1 MLHIPW
7 NFVKKNFFQWKKTFA
22 VLYYLK
28 ADLQGVVVMK
38 KIALF
43 EFFKKRSVKIWCA
56 VLVLLFSL
64 GVLLFLIFFVSKS
77 MFDENPRFTLKEVR
91 VESRGFWNGKKDPVC
106 GILRIKPGSTN
117 LFSMDPGEMRK
128 RLLMRE
134 PSIEQLQIL
143 RILPDT
149 LLIRIQE
156 RTPVAQLYNSKP
168 LLFLDSNCILMLA
181 ERSMDIGKSLPVIS
195 GLRNMNSYPPGGEV
209 KLFSPAADLI
219 VLVNRSYPQ
228 IRLIHIS
235 VGKEDRLVCVV
246 QYYASRFLVE
256 MPNKNLSRS
265 LRALLTNLEMI
276 RKDKRSERRINLM
289 FKDQA
294 VLSR

>member
-1 MLHIPW
+1 
-7 NFVKKNFFQWKKTFA
+7 
-22 VLYYLK
+22 
-28 ADLQGVVVMK
+28 MK